1 MKSFGR
7 SYDINN
13 NQALLKQSRYF
24 RLPITYHPTLHPTL
38 HTLTKSNDFSQ
49 KGSLPQIGDS
59 YFIVCPCGG
68 SSIVVVHLEQGEP
81 GATDGRWETEG
92 VVDVVVL

>member
-7 SYDINN
+7 SYDTNN
-13 NQALLKQSRYF
+13 NQALLKWSRCCC
-24 RLPITYHPTLHPTL
+24 LPITYHPTLHCSL
-38 HTLTKSNDFSQ
+38 YTLTKSNYFSQ

-81 GATDGRWETEG
+81 GTTDGRWATEG